1 MLDINRSQMPN
12 HIYPMS
18 PLLTKESLIFTSNVK
33 TKAIYTIVIISMI
46 VLSLMLPFIK
56 VTLSIQGRGLIRPIT
71 GKTEIKAIMSEQVTS
86 LNITEGHHVVK
97 GDTLIVLRQDI
108 LNNKLGFL
116 NQELSKQNAFISD
129 LEKLVENNN
138 LQPTSNVYIGQ
149 FNSYKQKLIEL
160 DGKITKANTELDRH
174 KNLYEKEII
183 SKKEYSDLQFN
194 QNQLLKEKSIL
205 ESNQIS
211 QWEADL
217 EKYQTSVND
226 LNKQIAELE
235 KQKQFYVITSPVSG
249 TIEELSGIYAGS
261 MLQVGQSIAVISPE
275 SDKIAEIYVSAKD
288 IGYLREEQVT
298 KIQVDAFNYNQWGSV
313 QGEII
318 DISDDFILV
327 DNTPV
332 FNVKCKLNND
342 YLELKNGVK
351 GKLKKGMTVNARFM
365 IARRS
370 LFELLYQESDD
381 WLNPSRNLSSTI
393 KY

>member
-1 MLDINRSQMPN
+1 
-12 HIYPMS
+12 
-18 PLLTKESLIFTSNVK
+18 
-33 TKAIYTIVIISMI
+33 
-46 VLSLMLPFIK
+46 
-56 VTLSIQGRGLIRPIT
+56 
-71 GKTEIKAIMSEQVTS
+71 MSEQVTS